1 MGRARH
7 IEMPS
12 LEEKIRELEEE
23 IRRTPYNKA
32 TQHHIGK
39 LKAKLARLREE
50 AERRSTAKG
59 AGRGYAVRK
68 SGDATVALVGFPSV
82 GKSTLLNALTNA
94 ESEVGSYDFTTLEVV
109 PGVLEY
115 RGARIQLLDVPGLIR
130 GASRGRGRGREV
142 LSVIRSA
149 DLILMLIDVFNLEQY
164 RVLVRE
170 LYQAGIR
177 LDAEP
182 PKVKITKK
190 AQGGIRVS
198 STVPLK
204 SITEETIKAILSE
217 YRLHNAEVVLHEDLD
232 EERFIDA
239 LAGNRVYIPSLVAL
253 NKIDLVGE
261 EYLREAREKLG
272 RDFVAISA
280 STGAGIEEL
289 KERLYSTLGFIRV
302 YMKPQRGEVD
312 REEPLIVRRGT
323 TVAEVCARLHRDF
336 VERFRYAQVWGKSVR
351 FPGQRVGLEH
361 VLEDEDVLTI
371 VVRK

>member
-1 MGRARH
+1 
-7 IEMPS
+7 MPS

-32 TQHHIGK
+32 TQHHIGR

-50 AERRSTAKG
+50 AEQRSASRG
-59 AGRGYAVRK
+59 AGRGYAVKK
-68 SGDATVALVGFPSV
+68 SGDATVALVRFPSV

-115 RGARIQLLDVPGLIR
+115 RGAKIQLLDVPGLIR

-164 RVLVRE
+164 NVLVKE
-170 LYQAGIR
+170 LHDAGVR
-177 LDAEP
+177 LDSAP
-182 PKVKITKK
+182 PKVKITKRS
-190 AQGGIRVS
+190 QGGIRVS
-198 STVPLK
+198 STVPLRK
-204 SITEETIKAILSE
+204 ITEETIKAILSE
-217 YRLHNAEVVLHEDLD
+217 YRVHNAEVVIHEDLD

-239 LAGNRVYIPSLVAL
+239 LAGNRVYIPSLVVL

-280 STGAGIEEL
+280 SKGIGIEEL
-289 KERLYSTLGFIRV
+289 KERIYSKLEFIRI

-323 TVAEVCARLHRDF
+323 TVAEVCAKLHRDF
-336 VERFRYAQVWGKSVR
+336 VERFRYAQVWGRSVR
-351 FPGQRVGLEH
+351 FPGQRVGLDH
-361 VLEDEDVLTI
+361 VLEDEDILTI

>member
-1 MGRARH
+1 MGSVVYK
-7 IEMPS
+7 EMPS

-32 TQHHIGK
+32 TQHHIGR

-50 AERRSTAKG
+50 AERRGEAKG

-82 GKSTLLNALTNA
+82 GKSTLLNVLTNA
-94 ESEVGSYDFTTLEVV
+94 ESEVGSYDFTTLDVV

-115 RGARIQLLDVPGLIR
+115 RGAKIQILDVPGLIR

-149 DLILMLIDVFNLEQY
+149 DLILLLIDVFNIEQY
-164 RVLVRE
+164 RILVKE
-170 LYQAGIR
+170 LHDAGIR
-177 LDAEP
+177 LDATP

-190 AQGGIRVS
+190 AQGGIKVN

-204 SITEETIKAILSE
+204 SITEETIKAILNE
-217 YRLHNAEVVLHEDLD
+217 YRVHNADVVIHEDLD

-239 LAGNRVYIPSLVAL
+239 IAGNRVYIPSLVAL

-261 EYLREAREKLG
+261 EYLREVASRLG
-272 RDFVAISA
+272 REFVAISA
-280 STGAGIEEL
+280 GRGIGIEEL
-289 KERLYSTLGFIRV
+289 KEKIYSRLGFIRV
-302 YMKPQRGEVD
+302 YMKPQRGEAD
-312 REEPLIVRRGT
+312 LEEPLIVRRGT
-323 TVAEVCARLHRDF
+323 TVAEVCQKLHRDF
-336 VERFRYAQVWGKSVR
+336 VERFRYAQVWGRSVR

-361 VLEDEDVLTI
+361 VLEDEDILTI